1 MSEDTGFTMD
11 FKDFEKKF
19 FKLVKITFPKTAR
32 RGLFQ
37 GFNAA
42 LKDAKEETPRAPF
55 KEGHLWGSTAKTTKV
70 KITSNEISVSG
81 GFNIDYAARI
91 HEMPKEKAS
100 KTNWS
105 LPGSG
110 PKFLETKL
118 VRNKRKY
125 MEIVAKSIKR
135 AR

>member
-1 MSEDTGFTMD
+1 MSKETGFTMD

-19 FKLVKITFPKTAR
+19 THLVKSAIPEAAKK
-32 RGLFQ
+32 GLFQ
-37 GFNAA
+37 GFNEA
-42 LKDAKEETPRAPF
+42 LRDAKEKVPKAPRD
-55 KEGHLWGSTAKTTKV
+55 KGDLHGSTAGTVKT
-70 KITSNEISVSG
+70 KITKDEISVSG
-81 GFNIDYAARI
+81 GFNIDYAAKL

-100 KTNWS
+100 RTNWS

-125 MEIVAKSIKR
+125 MEIVVKSIKK